1 MEILTQVWN
10 DVCAI
15 RILVVICN
23 SKISKYSST
32 RRRGL
37 VMYHHTFEYNVA
49 IKKKELALYV
59 PSPNKYSLYIL
70 P

>member
-10 DVCAI
+10 DVCAT

-23 SKISKYSST
+23 SKILKYSST
-32 RRRGL
+32 RHRGL
-37 VMYHHTFEYNVA
+37 VMYHHTFEHNVA

-59 PSPNKYSLYIL
+59 LPLNKYSLYIL
-70 P
+70 T